1 MFASNAAGQRNLN
14 MPASFII
21 YIQDTLKYS
30 VIKKND
36 KSKSI
41 IVLLFPFSF
50 QGGDFIVV
58 YMKADFSS
66 REIWFKNTIYVYIL
80 QKIK

>member
-1 MFASNAAGQRNLN
+1 M
-14 MPASFII
+14 
-21 YIQDTLKYS
+21 
-30 VIKKND
+30 IKVNQL
-36 KSKSI
+36 
-41 IVLLFPFSF
+41 LLFPFSF

>member
-14 MPASFII
+14 MPAFLYNI

-66 REIWFKNTIYVYIL
+66 REI
-80 QKIK
+80 